1 MLSQN
6 SVVQYGTQ
14 PDDELVH
21 STQWVGP
28 IEFMAS
34 SRHEAAQ
41 FIVELAKSKTGRHI
55 HLANAYTVALADKS
69 MDYRGVL
76 ARPAL
81 NLPDGKPLSWIS
93 ALSGHNPL
101 LEQVRGPQLFLDTF
115 DKGRRSGTKHFLLG
129 STPEVLEALETNLCA
144 RFPGVLIAGTE
155 SPPFRPLTE
164 SELED
169 QDRRI
174 LDSGADIVWVGL
186 GTPKQDFEAQRLAL
200 RLPVVAVAIGAAFD
214 FAAGS
219 AREAP
224 GWMSRVGL
232 EWVFR
237 FICEPR
243 RLWRRYLFGNVRF
256 LAAALAWS
264 YANNRPKVRS
274 GDST

>member
-1 MLSQN
+1 MQDGSQR
-6 SVVQYGTQ
+6 
-14 PDDELVH
+14 DEELIQD
-21 STQWVGP
+21 TQWVGP
-28 IEFMAS
+28 IEFIAS

-41 FIVELAKSKTGRHI
+41 FIVDLAKSNTARHI

-69 MDYRGVL
+69 KDYRVVL
-76 ARPAL
+76 SKPAL
-81 NLPDGKPLSWIS
+81 NFPDGKPISWIS
-93 ALSGHNPL
+93 AINGHKPR

-115 DKGRRSGTKHFLLG
+115 DKGCSSGIKHFLLG
-129 STPEVLEALETNLCA
+129 STPEVLEALETNLKA
-144 RFPGVLIAGTE
+144 RFPEALIAGTE
-155 SPPFRPLTE
+155 SPPFRPLSE

-169 QDRRI
+169 QDSRI

-200 RLPVVAVAIGAAFD
+200 RLPVVAIAIGAAFD

-224 GWMSRVGL
+224 GWMTMSGL

-237 FICEPR
+237 FACEPR

-256 LAAALAWS
+256 LAAALSRS
-264 YANNRPKVRS
+264 YADNRLRHRS